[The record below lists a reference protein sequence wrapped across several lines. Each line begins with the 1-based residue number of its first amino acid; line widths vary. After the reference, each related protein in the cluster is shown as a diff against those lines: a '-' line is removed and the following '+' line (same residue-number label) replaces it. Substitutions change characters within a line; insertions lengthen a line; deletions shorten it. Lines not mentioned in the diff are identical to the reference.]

1 MVAHQPYRTGD
12 LDLDLE
18 GAASEL
24 VGWID
29 DPTPAVSALVSACMP
44 SQSEWPAAYSRCIA
58 CERLNRGDDIG
69 QDASILDN
77 WCTLYGDARC

>member
-1 MVAHQPYRTGD
+1 MYSLQDGNVTRRVEVLIAHQPYRTGD
-12 LDLDLE
+12 LDLDRE

-44 SQSEWPAAYSRCIA
+44 SH
-58 CERLNRGDDIG
+58 
-69 QDASILDN
+69 
-77 WCTLYGDARC
+77 